1 MINPT
6 RVYTNGL
13 DQALFV
19 EFVEFVAILFFFC
32 CIVYSDK

>member
-13 DQALFV
+13 DQVLFV
-19 EFVEFVAILFFFC
+19 EFVEFVAIFFFC